1 MRFLCAMSV
10 KEGFDVAKTVL
21 ERCCT
26 RDGGGPPVAAL
37 QGEAANHRK
46 LRRSRAGVVSVA
58 ETARWER
65 VRWESRRRAEANH

>member
-1 MRFLCAMSV
+1 MSV